1 MDEKPLSARTPRF
14 WMTVIAI
21 IIGLIFLYFYQP
33 FEAFVV
39 DGITHIKSDNLIFWF
54 ASLVGVVGYAIA
66 HWQIFRAKIFRNA
79 GELNAEDLIFD
90 TLQISILVAVIFCA
104 GATLQAIVML
114 SETLIGQ
121 TETIDRGFGS
131 HLLTII
137 LLVILAVAFYLLH
150 HVVRA
155 FRSGWRPKRAP
166 GRGDPSRGP
175 AE

>member
-14 WMTVIAI
+14 WMTVVAI
-21 IIGLIFLYFYQP
+21 IIGLIFLYYYQP

-39 DGITHIKSDNLIFWF
+39 DGLTHIKSDNLIFWF

-66 HWQIFRAKIFRNA
+66 HWQIFRRKIFRSA
-79 GELNAEDLIFD
+79 GELNAEELIFD
-90 TLQISILVAVIFCA
+90 TLQIAILVAVIFCA

-114 SETLIGQ
+114 SEYFIGQ
-121 TETIDRGFGS
+121 SDVAERGLGS
-131 HLLTII
+131 HVLTII

-150 HVVRA
+150 FVVRA

-166 GRGDPSRGP
+166 GRSDISRGP

>member
-131 HLLTII
+131 HLLTIV